1 MERVTSRWTDEQF
14 DLMLA
19 YVLRAGVLMSASIL
33 AAGGVVFLT
42 VHGWERP
49 AYHVFRGEPIPL
61 RSIGGILSEVQQV
74 HGRGL
79 VQFGLLLLIA
89 TPIARV
95 VFSVLGFVKQR
106 DWLYVAITLIV
117 LALLSYSLLSG

>member
-1 MERVTSRWTDEQF
+1 MERFTSSWTDEQF

-19 YVLRAGVLMSASIL
+19 YVLRAGVLMSASII
-33 AAGGVVFLT
+33 AAGGVVFLS

-49 AYHVFRGEPIPL
+49 TYHVFRGEPIPL
-61 RSIGGILSEVQQV
+61 RSIGGILSEVQHV

-89 TPIARV
+89 TPIGRV
-95 VFSVLGFVKQR
+95 VFSVLGFVRQR